1 LALTRF
7 GGSALTDS
15 NLDVPTTSNAIV
27 NPDSDIPIT
36 YVPARN
42 TIMLSLALGWAEALG
57 GSDIFYGANAV
68 DYSGYPDCR
77 PEYVASFERMANL
90 ATKAG
95 VEAHND
101 AARFRV
107 HAPIIAMS
115 KAEIINLGSALG
127 INYGQTV
134 SCYQADALG
143 HACGE
148 CESCK
153 LRQAG
158 FVQAGVPDPTRY
170 RKSA

>member
-1 LALTRF
+1 VIDLALTRF

-57 GSDIFYGANAV
+57 GTDIFYGANSV

-101 AARFRV
+101 AARVRV
-107 HAPIIAMS
+107 HVTDVVGGAAIEPQLRGQI
-115 KAEIINLGSALG
+115 LGPAR
-127 INYGQTV
+127 GQTRFCLLEV
-134 SCYQADALG
+134 GVEVLEGMLTDGPSQFAQG
-143 HACGE
+143 VGIGE
-148 CESCK
+148 IVAE
-153 LRQAG
+153 
-158 FVQAGVPDPTRY
+158 
-170 RKSA
+170 